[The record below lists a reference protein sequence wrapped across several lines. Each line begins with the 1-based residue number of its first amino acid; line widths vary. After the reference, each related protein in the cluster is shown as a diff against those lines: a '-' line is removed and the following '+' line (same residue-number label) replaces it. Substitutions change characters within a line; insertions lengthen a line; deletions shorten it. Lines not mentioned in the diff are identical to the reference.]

1 MLRAV
6 ILVFVALLFAC
17 PDASATTRENRKRLN
32 TLEQQFTLMQVWH
45 RSAKSESQGAKRDWR
60 GRLKIDD
67 LDQWAYTSTVN
78 QRVPALLETAR
89 TSEDDAKAKVALD
102 DASRLIDTAST
113 RAREIANY
121 WQMPSVSWRSR
132 WTAFAVAN
140 ELPPE
145 PTFEALLAAEQKVRG
160 FLDSGDFISAA
171 SASVHIDAALESAI
185 RDAGFS
191 RAAAMDNAKL
201 RFVPRRTPCPAAVA
215 ASATSKPT
223 IARTP
228 SPDDYYPPGSK
239 RREDQ
244 GAIVVRA
251 HIAPSNCA
259 TDFAVVVSSGYPE
272 LDQAALRVAE
282 DSTYAAATED
292 GKTVEGY
299 VMFKVKFTIRP

>member
-1 MLRAV
+1 MLRAI
-6 ILVFVALLFAC
+6 ILTGLALLCA
-17 PDASATTRENRKRLN
+17 DASAASRETRKRIS
-32 TLEQQFTLMQVWH
+32 TLEKQYTLMELWH
-45 RSAKSESQGAKRDWR
+45 RSAKSESQGAARDWR
-60 GRLKIDD
+60 GRLKVDD
-67 LDQWAYTSTVN
+67 LDQWAYTATVN
-78 QRVPALLETAR
+78 QRVPALLEKAR
-89 TSEDDAKAKVALD
+89 TSEDDAQANVALE
-102 DASRLIDTAST
+102 DASQLIDGASA

-121 WQMPSVSWRSR
+121 WKVPSVSWRSR

-140 ELPPE
+140 DLPPE
-145 PTFEALLAAEQKVRG
+145 PTFETLLAAEQKVRG
-160 FLDSGDFISAA
+160 FLDSGDFISAS

-201 RFVPRRTPCPAAVA
+201 RFIPRRTPCPATVA
-215 ASATSKPT
+215 ASSTSKPT

-259 TDFAVVVSSGYPE
+259 TGFAVVVSSGYPE

-282 DSTYAAATED
+282 DSTYAAASE
-292 GKTVEGY
+292 GGQAVEGY
-299 VMFKVKFTIRP
+299 VTFKVKFTIRP